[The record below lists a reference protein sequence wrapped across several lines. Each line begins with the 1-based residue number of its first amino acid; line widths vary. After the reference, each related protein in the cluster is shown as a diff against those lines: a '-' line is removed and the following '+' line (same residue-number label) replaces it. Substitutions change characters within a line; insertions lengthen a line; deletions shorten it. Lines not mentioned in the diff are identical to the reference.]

1 MLDRNALERALL
13 LGIVRDHNWEV
24 LILNNINKEY
34 FTYANYKLYDYIES
48 YVTDSKYPELAV
60 IGYEFQ
66 IDDESMRQYTEIS
79 DLNALCEAL
88 KKDYMKSKVQY
99 EVSLL
104 NEYSDLM
111 ETDPVQYVEKIG
123 DIYNDLKLLGHH
135 NKSVDLFKD
144 IEQVAKIDP
153 SDVISTGFKE
163 LDEKLVGWKRGEE
176 LVIVV
181 GRTGQGKSWMGLK
194 FAMSAAIK
202 GERVGI
208 YSGEM
213 STQQLQERILC
224 CAKQNYTDSQE
235 QALQFVKD
243 HNLFIRVLTQKELRR
258 RANVDDIEEMII
270 RDKLTM
276 LVVDQLSLVEDKN
289 YRPGNPIRFQYG
301 NISDDL
307 YSLSIKYDLP
317 VILLVQSNRQ
327 GINAQNAPELE
338 NIAESDAVAQNATR
352 VISMRNENGILT
364 LKIIKNRYGSSDLVQ
379 KYEVDYG
386 INKYKPIREVRSEI
400 SSIKKAKARQIFGG
414 GGMTF

>member
-34 FTYANYKLYDYIES
+34 FTYANHKLYDYIES

-213 STQQLQERILC
+213 STQQLQERILY

-301 NISDDL
+301 NISDCLL
-307 YSLSIKYDLP
+307 YT
-317 VILLVQSNRQ
+317 
-327 GINAQNAPELE
+327 
-338 NIAESDAVAQNATR
+338 SDAA
-352 VISMRNENGILT
+352 
-364 LKIIKNRYGSSDLVQ
+364 D
-379 KYEVDYG
+379 D
-386 INKYKPIREVRSEI
+386 
-400 SSIKKAKARQIFGG
+400 
-414 GGMTF
+414 